1 MDTPGSTWK
10 QHLLAVGLRLVW
22 STAISVAGLIAGGV
36 PERTDGSEQAPGVAG
51 MVFMGGV
58 IAALVFAF
66 VTSMIHFRFRQRPI
80 KSILLVDALLAAAF
94 IAFLAYSSA
103 KVKS

>member
-1 MDTPGSTWK
+1 MDTAGSTWK
-10 QHLLAVGLRLVW
+10 QHLLAVGFRLVW

-80 KSILLVDALLAAAF
+80 KPILLVDALLAAAF